1 VAKCLSCGRSS
12 RLISQALPVC
22 LNCIRSRFDQ
32 IRPWIEKAHKTSR
45 LDFGLPTKPPRDE
58 AGVRCRIC
66 VNQCQIP
73 EGERGFCGLRE
84 NRGGRL
90 FHLGGTRE
98 RGVVSWY
105 RDPLP
110 TNCVAD
116 WVCPEGSGTGYPR
129 HSYRRGAE
137 YGYKNLAVFY
147 ETCSFDCLYC
157 QNWHF
162 RKRKPSEGTRTAAE
176 LAAAVRERTAC
187 ICYFGGDPTPQLA
200 HAIAASRLALK
211 KAEGRILR
219 ICWETNGSM
228 HRGLLREIAQLSL
241 SSGGCIKFDL
251 KAFDERLNFALC
263 GVSNRQTLENF
274 RLLAGL
280 SRKRPDLPLLVAST
294 LLVPGYIDRKE
305 ISKIARFISSLD
317 PTIPYTLLAFY
328 PCFYMHDLPRTSRR
342 HAEESLQAAKETG
355 LKRVKIGKLYLLSDE
370 Y

>member
-1 VAKCLSCGRSS
+1 MVKCLSCGRSS

-32 IRPWIEKAHKTSR
+32 IRPWIEKAHRTSR

-105 RDPLP
+105 HDPLP

-116 WVCPEGSGTGYPR
+116 WVCPGGSGTGYPR
-129 HSYRRGAE
+129 YSYRRGAE
-137 YGYKNLAVFY
+137 YGYENLAVFY
-147 ETCSFDCLYC
+147 EACSFDCLYC

-251 KAFDERLNFALC
+251 KTFDERLNFALC

-280 SRKRPDLPLLVAST
+280 SPKRPDPPLLVAST

-355 LKRVKIGKLYLLSDE
+355 LKRVKIGNLYLLSDE